1 MEQISEDH
9 LYRAFMAKDSR
20 FDGRFFVGITST
32 HIYCRP
38 VCKAKRAKQK
48 NCRFYTTAAEAE
60 AAGFRPCLLCRP
72 ELAPEAALMNPNDHL
87 LAKAVNMIE
96 EHCGNISSLK
106 EIAEKL
112 GYSDRHLRRVFNEEY
127 HVSPIQY
134 LQTCRL
140 LLAKN
145 LLTDTNLPVLDVAMT
160 AGFGSL
166 RRFNSLFKKQ
176 YNLTPTDLRKRNG
189 TGNKEEGQ
197 ITLGLGY
204 HPPYRWQEILDFFE
218 MRAIKG
224 IEVIQ
229 EGHYL
234 RTVHV
239 KSIQGA
245 DYYGWIK
252 VRPDEEKSV
261 LKVTVSES
269 LLPVLSQVLKKVRQL
284 FDLYCDPEIVYE
296 TMKNMDNF
304 LIGSR
309 IPGCFDPF
317 EMSVRAILGQQ
328 ITVKGAS
335 TLAARVVEKYG
346 KPIETPIDGLTHVFP
361 APADIIDLVDTLEEQ
376 FGKLGV
382 IRTRTKTILALAEAL
397 ENNELTLEFPAD
409 PEEEMKQLVKIS
421 GIGKWTAQYI
431 AMRALNWTDAF
442 LETDVGIKK
451 ALAPMNQKEM
461 LDWANQWRPWRSYA
475 IVALWNSLKKKED

>member
-1 MEQISEDH
+1 MEQISEDA
-9 LYRAFMAKDSR
+9 LYRAFMAKDPR
-20 FDGRFFVGITST
+20 LDGRFFVGITST

-48 NCRFYTTAAEAE
+48 NCLFFSTAAEAE

-72 ELAPEAALMNPNDHL
+72 ELAPEAVLTTTNDKL
-87 LAKAVNMIE
+87 LSKAISMIE
-96 EHCGNISSLK
+96 EHSGSINSLR
-106 EIAEKL
+106 EIAERT
-112 GYSDRHLRRVFNEEY
+112 GYSDRHLRRLFKEEY
-127 HVSPIQY
+127 HISPIQY

-140 LLAKN
+140 LLAKS

-189 TGNKEEGQ
+189 TGNKEHGQ

-204 HPPYRWQEILDFFE
+204 RPPYRWRELLDFLE
-218 MRAIKG
+218 MRVIKG
-224 IEVIQ
+224 VEVIQ
-229 EGHYL
+229 EDFYL

-252 VRPDEEKSV
+252 IRPDEEKNL
-261 LKVTVSES
+261 LKVTVNES
-269 LLPVLSQVLKKVRQL
+269 LLPVLSQVLKKVQQQ
-284 FDLYCDPEIVYE
+284 FDLYCDPEIVNG
-296 TMKNMDNF
+296 TMKKMDDF

-328 ITVKGAS
+328 ITVKGAG
-335 TLAARVVEKYG
+335 TLASRIVENYG
-346 KPIETPIDGLTHVFP
+346 KPIETSIEGLTHIFP
-361 APADIIDLVDTLEEQ
+361 TPTDIMDLAETLEEQ

-382 IRTRTKTILALAEAL
+382 IRTRSRTIRALAEAL
-397 ENNELTLEFPAD
+397 ENKELTLEFPND
-409 PEEEMKQLVKIS
+409 PEEEMKKLMNIS

-442 LETDVGIKK
+442 LETDVGIRN
-451 ALAPMNQKEM
+451 ALAPMNTKER
-461 LDWANQWRPWRSYA
+461 LDWADNWRPWRSYA
-475 IVALWNSLKKKED
+475 VITLWSSLKKKED